1 MRARG
6 FTLIELVV
14 VIIILGI
21 VGTMTS
27 RFLSQSVE
35 LYSNSALQQQRIAE
49 SRFVLDR
56 LNREVSGIHPFSLR
70 DPFASDL
77 TYQGKCIEYIRI
89 SAVSSYLDTAAG
101 KSSLTLIDAP
111 TDQLL
116 TTSTSAIAAQRRLSV
131 HAQSATNLYS
141 SADSTTVK
149 AIQAFNSSTR
159 VASFSSAFDA
169 DSTGHRYVVLDQ
181 SGPTAWCLF
190 NNKLYRYSGYNPNYA
205 MTYSGSWFA
214 TQAAAGAATLMAENL
229 LSQTTFN
236 VVSPSLVHNAALNLS
251 LVFAMDTDSHG
262 FAFNRQ
268 MQVSY
273 VP

>member
-49 SRFVLDR
+49 SRFVLER

-116 TTSTSAIAAQRRLSV
+116 TTSTNVACQCMLNQRQICIAAP
-131 HAQSATNLYS
+131 
-141 SADSTTVK
+141 
-149 AIQAFNSSTR
+149 IQPR
-159 VASFSSAFDA
+159 
-169 DSTGHRYVVLDQ
+169 
-181 SGPTAWCLF
+181 
-190 NNKLYRYSGYNPNYA
+190 
-205 MTYSGSWFA
+205 
-214 TQAAAGAATLMAENL
+214 
-229 LSQTTFN
+229 
-236 VVSPSLVHNAALNLS
+236 
-251 LVFAMDTDSHG
+251 
-262 FAFNRQ
+262 
-268 MQVSY
+268 
-273 VP
+273 